1 MSTVPAFTRHLLDNG
16 LEVLLCRD
24 DHLPIVS
31 SMLWYRVG
39 SRDEK
44 AGHTGV
50 SHFLEHMLF
59 KGSTHF
65 GKGSIDQLTLSCG
78 GSNNAFTWLDATA
91 YDFSLPAAHW
101 ELALEIEADRM
112 QGALL
117 DRHEIS
123 AEKAVI
129 LEEWQSAQD
138 DPDENLWESLNS
150 LALQQHPYRQP
161 ILGWPDDL
169 RQLEHADLLAHYRT
183 HYHPNHATLVLVGAL
198 PDNALDRI
206 THHLGR
212 LPRGPERPAA
222 TGRWQE
228 PQAPGERR
236 LWRQRSDIQLPRLV
250 VTWPA
255 PALTHPDYLPMQ
267 LLQYVL
273 AEGWSSRLHQVLVEE
288 KGLATEVGAVLFA
301 TQDPY
306 LFWLQLELNAGV
318 KAARVEKVLF
328 GELEAVAAGALPA
341 SAFARAHQQML
352 TDFYLGQETTA
363 DRAQFAGETV
373 TSGNWELF
381 QTYAERL
388 AAVSEADV
396 LRVAH
401 TYLTPEQ
408 RTLGWLWPSE
418 KAEGPSAPL
427 HTAPLKPVMPL
438 RHRPKPAP
446 AAFHSPRLV
455 LPPSLPQ
462 LASQRQELP
471 QGLITLLHA
480 NPRTPLVSIE
490 LQLPAGSLHDPAR
503 QSGLA
508 GLTLASLVK
517 GTRSKTARDFS
528 EALENHGSSLSLAIG
543 LTGASLQLET
553 LSSQLLPVLELLHE
567 VVTSPR
573 LDSDEIRKERSLLL
587 AGLRGDEES
596 AGYRAQTAFVEHV
609 YADTPAARPVD
620 GSLDSVKGL
629 RSQQVRS
636 FYTRHYQ
643 PRGSVLALAGD
654 FDPEQLQPHLET
666 LWGSWQTGAHVPQP
680 DAWQVQRKSGRY
692 YRHIDLPERE
702 QCTLLLGHLGVNR
715 QHPDLIALLLLDVI
729 LGNGPGF
736 ASRIPRRL
744 RDELGL
750 AYYISLSTTVGAHR
764 YPGLVQA
771 QVECAP
777 DKAEACLRGILEEI
791 RHLQSEGVSP
801 AELEAAQA
809 YLGGRFAFL
818 FETNVQRSGYLLQRE
833 NFGWPD
839 DYLVTW
845 LQRLQALTPADL
857 LRVARAHIDSQ
868 SWTLIT
874 AGPRPHW
881 NEDLIHDC

>member
-1 MSTVPAFTRHLLDNG
+1 MTTVPAFTRHLLDNG

-24 DHLPIVS
+24 AHLPIVS

-39 SRDEK
+39 SRDER

-59 KGSTHF
+59 KGSTRF

-117 DRHEIS
+117 DPQEIS

-169 RQLEHADLLAHYRT
+169 RNLEREELLGHYRT
-183 HYHPNHATLVLVGAL
+183 YYHPNHATLVLVGDL
-198 PDNALDRI
+198 PDNALERI
-206 THHLGR
+206 VHHLGA
-212 LPRGPERPAA
+212 LPRGPERPPAS
-222 TGRWQE
+222 GRWQE
-228 PQAPGERR
+228 PSAPGERR

-288 KGLATEVGAVLFA
+288 TGLATEVGAVLFA

-306 LFWLQLELNAGV
+306 LFWLQLELSPGV

-328 GELEAVAAGALPA
+328 AELASVAAGSLPA

-373 TSGNWELF
+373 TSGSWELF
-381 QTYAERL
+381 QNYAERL

-396 LRVAH
+396 LRVAQ
-401 TYLTPEQ
+401 TYLTAEQ

-418 KAEGPSAPL
+418 KSEATGLPTP
-427 HTAPLKPVMPL
+427 PLKPVLPL
-438 RHRPKPAP
+438 RHRPSPPAP
-446 AAFHSPRLV
+446 QTVSPPRLV
-455 LPPSLPQ
+455 LPPRLPQ
-462 LASQRQELP
+462 LASLRQVLP
-471 QGLITLLHA
+471 QGLTTLLHV
-480 NPRTPLVSIE
+480 NRRTPLVSIE
-490 LQLPAGSLHDPAR
+490 LQLPAGSLHDPPR

-517 GTRSKTARDFS
+517 GTTQKKAREFS

-567 VVTSPR
+567 AITTPR
-573 LDSDEIRKERSLLL
+573 FENEEIRKERALLL

-596 AGYRAQTAFVEHV
+596 TGYRAQTAFVEHV

-620 GSLDSVKGL
+620 GSLESVKGL
-629 RSQQVRS
+629 RSQQVRR
-636 FYTRHYQ
+636 FYSRHYQ
-643 PRGSVLALAGD
+643 PEGSILALAGD
-654 FDPEQLQPHLET
+654 FDPEQLQPHLENC
-666 LWGSWQTGAHVPQP
+666 WGSWQAGRAVAPLQTWPFARQ
-680 DAWQVQRKSGRY
+680 QGRY

-702 QCTLLLGHLGVNR
+702 QCTLLWGHLGVNR

-777 DKAEACLRGILEEI
+777 DKTEACLRGILEEV
-791 RHLQSEGVSP
+791 RRLQQDGVSP

-857 LRVARAHIDSQ
+857 LRVAREHIDTQ

-874 AGPRPHW
+874 AGPRPNW